1 MQMIYKAN
9 SCFDS
14 NEIGCQQS
22 DSRAL
27 QFQIT
32 MKETST
38 YKVIEMFSFLTRIE
52 LSHSDKSM
60 FSHQTTIL
68 HHLFRSFFL
77 MTVSQV
83 SKTIIACPL
92 KQIHN

>member
-38 YKVIEMFSFLTRIE
+38 YKVIEMFLFLTRIE

-60 FSHQTTIL
+60 FSHQTTTSITCSD
-68 HHLFRSFFL
+68 HFYFNGRFSG
-77 MTVSQV
+77 Q
-83 SKTIIACPL
+83 
-92 KQIHN
+92 